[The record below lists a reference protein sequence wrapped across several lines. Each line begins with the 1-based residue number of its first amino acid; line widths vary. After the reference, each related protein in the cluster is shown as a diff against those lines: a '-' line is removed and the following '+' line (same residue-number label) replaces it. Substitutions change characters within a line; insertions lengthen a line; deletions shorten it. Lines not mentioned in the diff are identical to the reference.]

1 MYNIQ
6 PKTLFVG
13 KNTIYLP
20 TCHSTNTFA
29 AELIQNSEVED
40 GTIVITSNQTAGRG
54 QRGNTWE
61 TVPGENITAS
71 FILKPKFL
79 TASEQFKL
87 NIAVSLGVHEF
98 LASYLGS
105 DEQAKRELKV
115 KWPNDIYV
123 ANRKLGGILIENTL
137 AGSRISH
144 SIVGIGLNI
153 NQLGFAEPKAISLRM
168 AAPSHEYDI
177 EKLVEG
183 LAQSLEK
190 NYLELKNGY
199 ANRQKERYLRILFRY
214 QEKHFF
220 EEGINQ
226 FLGQIMGVADNGRLI
241 VEIEGELR
249 YFDFKE
255 IRFVI

>member
-20 TCHSTNTFA
+20 SCHSTNTFA
-29 AELIQNSEVED
+29 AELIQNSEILD

-54 QRGNTWE
+54 QRGNSWE
-61 TVPGENITAS
+61 TIPGQNITAS

-79 TASEQFKL
+79 TATEQFKL

-98 LASYLGS
+98 LEKYLPN
-105 DEQAKRELKV
+105 DLKV

-123 ANRKLGGILIENTL
+123 ANRKLGGILIENSL
-137 AGSRISH
+137 SGSRIGC

-168 AAPSHEYDI
+168 AAPNDEYDI
-177 EKLVEG
+177 EKLVEE

-190 NYLELKNGY
+190 NYLELKAGF

-220 EEGINQ
+220 EQGNER
-226 FLGQIMGVADNGRLI
+226 FSGQIMGVADSGCLI
-241 VEIEGELR
+241 VEVNGELK

-255 IRFVI
+255 IKFVI

>member
-54 QRGNTWE
+54 QRGNAWE
-61 TVPGENITAS
+61 TIPGQNITAS

-79 TASEQFKL
+79 TAIEQFKL

-98 LASYLGS
+98 LEKYLP
-105 DEQAKRELKV
+105 QELKV
-115 KWPNDIYV
+115 KWPNDIYI

-137 AGSRISH
+137 VGSRIGH
-144 SIVGIGLNI
+144 SVVGIGLNI
-153 NQLGFAEPKAISLRM
+153 NQLWFGEPKAVSLRM
-168 AAPSHEYDI
+168 AVPNDEYDI
-177 EKLVEG
+177 EKLIEE

-220 EEGINQ
+220 EKGNERFI
-226 FLGQIMGVADNGRLI
+226 GQIMGVAENGCLI
-241 VEIEGELR
+241 VEKDGVLE